1 MRRIVLL
8 FAIIFQSMVS
18 LSQTGEDAELDS
30 LISLYHD
37 MSYNDTNK
45 VLICKDIAY
54 LHYNVDSTIM
64 WSERLIALADR
75 HKMPNYK
82 GRGLHFMSWAYY
94 YKEKFDKSME
104 ICYEGINLA
113 QSINNYKNLGD
124 HYRILS
130 SNFVNLKDF
139 KAGIN
144 AIDSAK
150 YYFGLLND
158 SVSYNNMNTELYR
171 LYYELRAFSAADSIL
186 DISLKFNTAINNT
199 DNIIS
204 DLRSKAENCVN
215 EYELFYGASDISLIM
230 RSKYYSNLTFKLKFN
245 DISDCASSCH
255 WLVRSLFHEL
265 DYYNYE
271 GKRRQDILDSM
282 YAFCIRETDI
292 VKKVDMSYAKTYLS
306 FSWLYYY
313 LSSRDYARSKQT
325 LDSLL
330 SAHDDYDNWIYLLYH
345 IYYTKVN
352 DYDNALLYS
361 AKYSKCILQRL
372 SPMDVVNCTKHQAQK
387 DFEAERDRMKLAE
400 AERLFRMRAYYMAAI
415 ALAVLAAL
423 FLLYRYI
430 RKRKHFNELNE
441 MNQQILL
448 QNEEINQQK
457 EEILTQRDVLFEKNR
472 LITDSINYAKNIQ
485 SASLPKDEL
494 MTSLFGDYFLI
505 YRPLNIVAGDFY
517 WAKKVGRYNVLV
529 CADCTGHGVP
539 GAFVSMLGISL
550 FNEVATNLSGEIKA
564 SQILDSV
571 RGKLMNA
578 LGQDKNLYERGQR
591 INMDG
596 MDLAMVMI
604 DYENMTLQ
612 YAGAYR
618 PLWIWRDGDIIQHK
632 PDKMPIGIYLGEH
645 RHFTNHDIEISKGDV
660 LYMFSDGIPD
670 QFGYEDDSHT
680 SCKHFSTKKLLSL
693 LSEIGGLPTDE
704 QKSIIENEVDTWRN
718 GYKQLDDNILVGVRI

>member
-82 GRGLHFMSWAYY
+82 GSALYFLAWAYY
-94 YKEKFDKSME
+94 YQNNYDESIRFS
-104 ICYEGINLA
+104 YEGIRLA
-113 QSINNYKNLGD
+113 ESIHDWHNLGN
-124 HYRILS
+124 HYRILAA
-130 SNFVNLKDF
+130 NNEDLADYKLCQEY
-139 KAGIN
+139 
-144 AIDSAK
+144 IDSAK
-150 YYFGLLND
+150 HYLYLSGD
-158 SVSYNNMNTELYR
+158 SVLANSVNDELSRIYSD
-171 LYYELRAFSAADSIL
+171 LFAFDLADSVL
-186 DISLKFNTAINNT
+186 DVAMKFDSSVNNT
-199 DNIIS
+199 NRIFKTLS
-204 DLRSKAENCVN
+204 SKAELYLINFGI
-215 EYELFYGASDISLIM
+215 FYGLSDISLVQ
-230 RSKYYSNLTFKLKFN
+230 KAKEYSSSTFNFGLNDDFDNVFTIKLL
-245 DISDCASSCH
+245 IQ
-255 WLVRSLFHEL
+255 SLFFEL
-265 DYYNYE
+265 DYYKYS
-271 GKRRQDILDSM
+271 GKRRQEVVDSIHFFCTKEEELVKTLDIEDAESFLSLSWIYYNLSVRNFEKAKYLLDS
-282 YAFCIRETDI
+282 FE
-292 VKKVDMSYAKTYLS
+292 LS
-306 FSWLYYY
+306 V
-313 LSSRDYARSKQT
+313 
-325 LDSLL
+325 
-330 SAHDDYDNWIYLLYH
+330 IYELELFLLYR
-345 IYYTKVN
+345 IYYTEIG
-352 DYDNALLYS
+352 DYENALLY
-361 AKYSKCILQRL
+361 ASKCSKALLERN
-372 SPMDVVNCTKHQAQK
+372 SPMDIVNCTKHQAQK
-387 DFEAERDRMKLAE
+387 DFEQEREMMKVAE
-400 AERLFRMRAYYMAAI
+400 AERLFRIRVYYI
-415 ALAVLAAL
+415 VVIGLAVLAVL
-423 FLLYRYI
+423 FLMYRYI
-430 RKRKHFNELNE
+430 RKRRHLMELSAK
-441 MNQQILL
+441 NQQILL

-457 EEILTQRDVLFEKNR
+457 EEIMAQRDALFDKNKQ
-472 LITDSINYAKNIQ
+472 ITDSINYAKNIQ
-485 SASLPKDEL
+485 NASLPKDEL

-550 FNEVATNLSGEIKA
+550 LNEVATNLSGEIKA

-645 RHFTNHDIEISKGDV
+645 RHFTNHDIEIRKGDV

-670 QFGYEDDSHT
+670 QFGYTDDSHT

-693 LSEIGGLPTDE
+693 LTEIGGLPTDE